1 VLRPNQ
7 NLHKISYTTELS
19 ALSQAHWIAPE
30 PPMPFQ
36 AKERK
41 KESSI
46 LILGSNTP
54 YEDKLPPTR
63 GPKQGVVGFRINDSV
78 ANGLIFTAAA
88 AIIGSQ
94 LLKK

>member
-1 VLRPNQ
+1 
-7 NLHKISYTTELS
+7 
-19 ALSQAHWIAPE
+19 
-30 PPMPFQ
+30 MPFQ